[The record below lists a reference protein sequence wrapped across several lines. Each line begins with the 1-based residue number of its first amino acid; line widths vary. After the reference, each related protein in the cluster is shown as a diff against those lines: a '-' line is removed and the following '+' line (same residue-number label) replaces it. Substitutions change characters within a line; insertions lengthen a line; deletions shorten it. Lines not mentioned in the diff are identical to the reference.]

1 PPTSTPADAA
11 APPAVATSTPPSPP
25 SETPRNP

>member
-1 PPTSTPADAA
+1 A
-11 APPAVATSTPPSPP
+11 APPAVAASTPPSPP